1 MLSVSRHSAL
11 RANTPINADTI
22 VIVFARAPLA
32 GRVKTRLAPILGA
45 AGAVRLHMRLI
56 GQAVRTAR
64 EARCGP
70 VELHATAL
78 HRSFS
83 TLDVEVQLQRG
94 HDLGERMHLALRHAL
109 RRHRRA
115 ILIGTDVPALT
126 PADLRRARRLL
137 QGGADIVLA
146 PAEDGGYGLIGVR
159 RIVREIFTGVEWGSA
174 KVLNTTLENLARS
187 ELSYRLLR
195 TVWDV
200 DRPEDLARLRSR
212 PLSSAFR
219 RGARR

>member
-1 MLSVSRHSAL
+1 MSHPSAL
-11 RANTPINADTI
+11 RANTPIRADTI
-22 VIVFARAPLA
+22 VIVFARAPIA

-45 AGAVRLHMRLI
+45 PRAARLHTRLI
-56 GQAVRTAR
+56 AHAMRTAR

-70 VELHATAL
+70 VELHLTQRHAL
-78 HRSFS
+78 FPYAR
-83 TLDVEVQLQRG
+83 TQTGR
-94 HDLGERMHLALRHAL
+94 DLGERMQHALRGAL

-115 ILIGTDVPALT
+115 LLIGADVPALA

-137 QGGADIVLA
+137 QGGTDVVLA
-146 PAEDGGYGLIGVR
+146 PAEDGGFGLIGARRARLGLFRDVR
-159 RIVREIFTGVEWGSA
+159 WGRDT
-174 KVLNTTLENLARS
+174 VLAETLRNASLAGLRC
-187 ELSYRLLR
+187 RLLR
-195 TVWDV
+195 TVWDL